1 MANSSVN
8 LVNLD
13 FDSIKASLKSHLR
26 SQSRFQDYDFEGSN
40 MSVLLDVL
48 AYNSYLNSFYLNM
61 ISSEMFLDSAQL
73 RDSVVSHAKELNYLP
88 RSFRSAVANV
98 NISITPSTPVSS
110 VVIPAK
116 TTFTS
121 RLGANN
127 YNFVTSEAIA
137 LTAASSGTFTATNV
151 NLYEG
156 SYVTDTFVKNGVDSN
171 QRFVL
176 TNPNIDTT
184 SIEVLVS
191 EDSGSSNLVY
201 TQAFSLYGLSTNSYV
216 FFVQGAQDDTY
227 EVMFGDGFTGRPP
240 KSSAIIE
247 ISYRVCNGE
256 LPNGADTFV
265 NNSSIDGH
273 SNVTITLNTAATS
286 GSISES
292 LDSIKFNAPRSFQTQ
307 ERAITEN
314 DYKFLLQREF
324 PEIQAISVYGGEKED
339 PPQYGKVYLAI
350 DIEGADGISDSKKQV
365 YNAYLEDKVPL
376 GFTTEIV
383 SPSFVFLDVDSIVK
397 YNYNITT
404 LSDNQIKTR
413 VLNAISLFNVNNL
426 NDFNTTFRY
435 SKFVAAIDESDN
447 SILNNDTIVTP
458 FIRLT
463 PITFT
468 PSSFSLNF
476 NTEILITTPTT
487 DTHPASSERGVY
499 STNFVYQGFT
509 CQLEDDG
516 IGNIRIMKI
525 NTDAT
530 HTKITNVGT
539 VDYNSGKIIIT
550 GLNVSSYAGSGIK
563 LYVKPVSF
571 DYTVSLRNILTINPS
586 DINVTMVPIRS

>member
-1 MANSSVN
+1 
-8 LVNLD
+8 
-13 FDSIKASLKSHLR
+13 
-26 SQSRFQDYDFEGSN
+26 
-40 MSVLLDVL
+40 
-48 AYNSYLNSFYLNM
+48 
-61 ISSEMFLDSAQL
+61 
-73 RDSVVSHAKELNYLP
+73 
-88 RSFRSAVANV
+88 
-98 NISITPSTPVSS
+98 
-110 VVIPAK
+110 
-116 TTFTS
+116 
-121 RLGANN
+121 
-127 YNFVTSEAIA
+127 
-137 LTAASSGTFTATNV
+137 
-151 NLYEG
+151 
-156 SYVTDTFVKNGVDSN
+156 
-171 QRFVL
+171 
-176 TNPNIDTT
+176 
-184 SIEVLVS
+184 
-191 EDSGSSNLVY
+191 
-201 TQAFSLYGLSTNSYV
+201 
-216 FFVQGAQDDTY
+216 
-227 EVMFGDGFTGRPP
+227 
-240 KSSAIIE
+240 
-247 ISYRVCNGE
+247 

-487 DTHPASSERGVY
+487 DTHTASSERGVY